1 MRSFR
6 FDILLDP
13 SHDMSQ
19 KDCVVHI
26 LKLAKSLRCE
36 YVHLAPP
43 CNTYSAARYPKIR
56 TKKHPDGIPGL
67 KKKDRDLIKTS
78 TLISDNVWDMVE
90 KLSVKGTYISVEN
103 PLTSLQLGHDVGQ
116 IAKMFWHTRRF
127 KRLQKKLGLRQ

>member
-1 MRSFR
+1 
-6 FDILLDP
+6 
-13 SHDMSQ
+13 
-19 KDCVVHI
+19 VVGGENVKFI
-26 LKLAKSLRCE
+26 
-36 YVHLAPP
+36 VHG
-43 CNTYSAARYPKIR
+43 R

-116 IAKMFWHTRRF
+116 IAKMLLSPSFQ
-127 KRLQKKLGLRQ
+127 LQ